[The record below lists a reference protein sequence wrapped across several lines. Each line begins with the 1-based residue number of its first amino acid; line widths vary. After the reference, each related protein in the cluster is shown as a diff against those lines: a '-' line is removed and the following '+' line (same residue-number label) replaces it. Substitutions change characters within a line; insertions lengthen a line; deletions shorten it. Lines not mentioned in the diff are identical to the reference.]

1 MSTKTH
7 RGTLQHDAIFAFE
20 DGQTITLRAGTEMD
34 LFVST
39 LEEHTPLSE
48 KPQMALLADYITT
61 HIPGE
66 PSRNEGAGECAIR
79 IIEELQDAY
88 RRLKIIAVIALTLA
102 FLAGALI
109 RPVF

>member
-7 RGTLQHDAIFAFE
+7 RGTLQHDAIFVFE
-20 DGQTITLRAGTEMD
+20 DGQTFTLRAGTVMD
-34 LFVST
+34 LSIIT
-39 LEEHTPLSE
+39 LEEHAASDK

-66 PSRNEGAGECAIR
+66 PGRNEGVGECAIR

-88 RRLKIIAVIALTLA
+88 RRLKIIAIIALALA
-102 FLAGALI
+102 FLAGTI
-109 RPVF
+109 VRPVF